1 MGACFFLCSDYFQ
14 TSLFAGKVNALTG
27 DSPRRA
33 ADKAIAAPA
42 L

>member
-1 MGACFFLCSDYFQ
+1 MGACFFCVL
-14 TSLFAGKVNALTG
+14 TTLFAGEVNALTG